1 MLRALQAGFGDPLGA
16 TLLGDLK
23 ARGVQMVRLDLQRVP
38 TAPMAYSLIDEAV
51 RAGLRPLLIILE
63 TQAAWFESALGYD
76 LEILNEPDLAGWRP
90 SHYAEVV
97 REVAHVLQGRHRL
110 WAGCVSNCTAAK
122 LAWLTNVVGWLPPE
136 IGITVHRYPAQGGR
150 PTDPQTGF
158 RSREAE
164 GAAIRAIAG
173 ARPWGCS
180 EFGFH
185 SGEQKTGWWFW
196 AKRWRWTDAQIA
208 DFVRQEWA
216 IWAQAGAT
224 FACLYQL
231 ADGLSNDP
239 LDRYGIRYATGEWK
253 PVADT
258 FTQD

>member
-1 MLRALQAGFGDPLGA
+1 MLRAVQAGFGDPLGA

-63 TQAAWFESALGYD
+63 TQAAWFESASATTSRFSTNPTSPAGGHPTMLRWCARWRTSSRGGIGSGRVR
-76 LEILNEPDLAGWRP
+76 LEL
-90 SHYAEVV
+90 H
-97 REVAHVLQGRHRL
+97 
-110 WAGCVSNCTAAK
+110 C
-122 LAWLTNVVGWLPPE
+122 
-136 IGITVHRYPAQGGR
+136 
-150 PTDPQTGF
+150 
-158 RSREAE
+158 REAGLADE
-164 GAAIRAIAG
+164 RRRLAAAGGGPHRASVSEERRDVAGAAGRLLRPRGRDRRDRAIAG
-173 ARPWGCS
+173 ARSWGVS
-180 EFGFH
+180 EFGYH
-185 SGEQKTGWWFW
+185 TGPQKTGHLWW

-216 IWAQAGAT
+216 LWALAGAS

-231 ADGLSNDP
+231 NDGLSGDP

-258 FTQD
+258 FISD